1 MILHLVLTTGED
13 CNLRGVM
20 SGDYAFRVDDLKH
33 QYESVTEYPSMSADE
48 VVGIRYKAIV
58 VET

>member
-1 MILHLVLTTGED
+1 
-13 CNLRGVM
+13 M

-33 QYESVTEYPSMSADE
+33 RYESVSEYPSMSEDE

-58 VET
+58 VETQSLDQLD

>member
-1 MILHLVLTTGED
+1 
-13 CNLRGVM
+13 M

-33 QYESVTEYPSMSADE
+33 QYESVTEYLSMSADE